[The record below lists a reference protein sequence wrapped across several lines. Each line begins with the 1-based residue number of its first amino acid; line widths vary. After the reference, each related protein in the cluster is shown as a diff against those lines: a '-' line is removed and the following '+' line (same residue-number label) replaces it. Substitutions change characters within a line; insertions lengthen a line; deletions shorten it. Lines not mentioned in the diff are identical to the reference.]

1 MTSYGENALVS
12 GLTFL
17 AEKQAAIANN
27 LANVDTTSFKRRL
40 AMAQGSGDRFHTLLD
55 KYIAA

>member
-1 MTSYGENALVS
+1 MTSYGEIALVRGMS
-12 GLTFL
+12 FL

-40 AMAQGSGDRFHTLLD
+40 ALARGQADPVHDLD
-55 KYIAA
+55 HG